1 MRRRYMSMTYVY
13 ARSDGNLELR
23 YPIPPELQ
31 CFFPKT
37 NGLGFRQFIGGSLGT
52 KDTTVANAAAAR
64 RISEYE
70 QLLGFLRGNHTDDRI
85 TELLRSVYKDEL
97 KRDLEQRLEVVD
109 AGKSFLLRAESMA
122 AYGAALRSDDPESL
136 EASAGWLADL
146 IQERLDK
153 TLDVGRDNPIRLRL
167 LHMAQE
173 VLLDAVNAKIA
184 RARGLDAPLPVSPAL
199 NVQSS
204 VEPGANVALS
214 PDGRKSVSAYLDV
227 FMERWQRAEPRE
239 RTVERRRDA
248 WAEFCEVVGPNTPIY
263 RVTKADLWRYHECLL
278 IYPTRA
284 NSRRELSGLPFMRQV
299 ELARANPNK
308 WPPLDPNTVGD
319 RLRHVGAVFRDAVKR
334 GDLSSNPADGVSEG
348 RALTKVARPAYT
360 VEEFNAILSLPVF
373 KPAPALD
380 QRGDDFW
387 VPLLELFTGARPSEL
402 YLPMTDVREDDD
414 IPHFLLEPFEERKL
428 KTPASARWV
437 PVHSDLIKAGFLEYC
452 RTMRASGQRLLF
464 PEWDFEAGLKPS
476 EAPKR
481 RRFNRMLAQAV
492 DPGRRFKDSYTF
504 RSTFETAISSSPN
517 ISERVARKLTGRA
530 LGGSARHY
538 VDRLELA
545 ALRDAIEEVTY
556 KGVDR
561 SHIYFLR

>member
-1 MRRRYMSMTYVY
+1 MRRRYLSMSYVY

-31 CFFPKT
+31 CYFPKT
-37 NGLGFRQFIGGSLGT
+37 NGLGFRQFVGGSLRT
-52 KDTTVANAAAAR
+52 KDTVVANAAAAD
-64 RISEYE
+64 RISEHE
-70 QLLGFLRGNHTDDRI
+70 KLFSFLRGGDSDERI
-85 TELLRSVYKDEL
+85 TGLLRSVYQYEL
-97 KRDLEQRLEVVD
+97 KEDLDRRLAVIDE
-109 AGKSFLLRAESMA
+109 GGSSLLKAESIA
-122 AYGAALRSDDPESL
+122 AYGLALRSDDPESL

-146 IQERLDK
+146 IQQQLDK
-153 TLDVGRDNPIRLRL
+153 TLDVGRENPIRLRL

-173 VLLDAVNAKIA
+173 VLLDAVNSKIA
-184 RARGLDAPLPVSPAL
+184 RARGLDAPLPVAPAL
-199 NVQSS
+199 TIAAKA
-204 VEPGANVALS
+204 EPGENVALS
-214 PDGRKSVSAYLDV
+214 ANGRKSVSAFLEV
-227 FMERWQRAEPRE
+227 FMQRWLRAEPRA

-248 WAEFCEVVGPNTPIY
+248 WAEFCEVVGPDTPIC

-299 ELARANPNK
+299 ELARANPDK
-308 WPPLDPNTVGD
+308 WPALDRNTVGD

-360 VEEFNAILSLPVF
+360 VEELNAILSLPVF

-402 YLPMTDVREDDD
+402 FLPMTDVREDDD

-437 PVHSDLIKAGFLEYC
+437 PVHSDLIKAGFLKYC

-481 RRFNRMLAQAV
+481 RRFNRMLAQVV
-492 DPGRRFKDSYTF
+492 DPTRRFKDSYTF
-504 RSTFETAISSSPN
+504 RSTFETAISSTPS
-517 ISERVARKLTGRA
+517 ISERIALMLTGRA
-530 LGGSARHY
+530 LGSSARHY

-545 ALRDAIEEVTY
+545 ALQDAIEQVRY
-556 KGVDR
+556 DGVDR
-561 SHIYFLR
+561 SHIYLKR